1 MKPSRAFLITCTIV
15 SAFWLGRMVFE
26 SDMWPTWL
34 YVIAL
39 PGMDV
44 YRLLF
49 VGRSGYD
56 GWIAATTV
64 IGVSTVFWYLV
75 FVGIRTAVRYV
86 VREWMGTRPL
96 VAPSRTLDATSV
108 VKLVAVT
115 TAFVSLV
122 ALQIA
127 GPPFPAPFWFFWMY
141 FVLLPGD
148 MANQLLPMA
157 RFSGTAAGV
166 FIALSAGLFW
176 TGCLVAIDT
185 LVRVRKRRGV
195 ASRSPSGM
203 SR

>member
-1 MKPSRAFLITCTIV
+1 MPSRPFLITCTIV

-49 VGRSGYD
+49 AGRSGYG

-64 IGVSTVFWYLV
+64 TGVSTVFWYLV
-75 FVGIRTAVRYV
+75 FGGVRAALRYV
-86 VREWMGTRPL
+86 VRDWIGSRSS
-96 VAPSRTLDATSV
+96 VAPSRTLDATTAI
-108 VKLVAVT
+108 KLVAVI
-115 TAFVSLV
+115 TALVSLV

-148 MANQLLPMA
+148 MVNQLLPMA
-157 RFSGTAAGV
+157 RFSGAAAGV
-166 FIALSAGLFW
+166 FIALSAGVFW
-176 TGCLVAIDT
+176 TGCLVAIDV
-185 LVRVRKRRGV
+185 LVRFLRRRGV
-195 ASRSPSGM
+195 ASRSL
-203 SR
+203 SRRSR